1 MPIVLTHINVM
12 DMAEQAVQAYKLLSL
27 VQIPIMVAGVV
38 AVVRAQLHKPPVVLV
53 AVDKVV
59 VVVLVYRLEA
69 ELPIQEAGAVDMAV
83 LEVRMELLDP
93 VDPEVLV

>member
-1 MPIVLTHINVM
+1 MLIVLTHINVM

-27 VQIPIMVAGVV
+27 AQIPIMVAGVV
-38 AVVRAQLHKPPVVLV
+38 AVVRAQLHKPQAELV